1 MAGDERH
8 TLVLFKRL
16 VAITLNLRVMREEVF
31 TAQLRHDEAEAFV
44 VVEPLHNTSF
54 NLQCKSL
61 MWREKYPWAH
71 YGLIGTTKISLLQK
85 DTYLGI
91 PCEQAEFL

>member
-1 MAGDERH
+1 MAGDERY
-8 TLVLFKRL
+8 TLVLFERF
-16 VAITLNLRVMREEVF
+16 VATTLNLRVMGEEVF
-31 TAQLRHDEAEAFV
+31 TAQFRHDEAEAFV

-61 MWREKYPWAH
+61 MCREKYPCTH

-85 DTYLGI
+85 DTYLGVPVKKPI
-91 PCEQAEFL
+91 FL